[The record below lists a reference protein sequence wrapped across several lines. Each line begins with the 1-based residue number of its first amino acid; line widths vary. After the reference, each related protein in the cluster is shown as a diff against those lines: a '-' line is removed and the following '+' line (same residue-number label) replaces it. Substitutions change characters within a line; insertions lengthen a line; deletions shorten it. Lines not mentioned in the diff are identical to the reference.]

1 LFPKD
6 AGGRW
11 APALVISAIFACS
24 AAASE
29 AETAAETPVQG
40 VPTIPLAADISSLDR
55 VELRREIGRTEGR
68 LSDLRKEHAAAMHG
82 LAAAAERIPDR
93 TSDPNDDQAGNKADG
108 QIGEQPEPERSPADR
123 RADVADRRRRATAQF
138 ERHMAAA
145 RHRLE
150 QLLDRQ
156 ALIDPAALDQTRLRP
171 APARPPATAE
181 ADAR

>member
-1 LFPKD
+1 MRLFPKGAD
-6 AGGRW
+6 GRW

-29 AETAAETPVQG
+29 AETAAEAPVQG
-40 VPTIPLAADISSLDR
+40 VPTVSVATDIDSLDR

-68 LSDLRKEHAAAMHG
+68 LSDLRKEHAAAMGG

-93 TSDPNDDQAGNKADG
+93 TSDPNDDQAGNKSDG
-108 QIGEQPEPERSPADR
+108 QIGEQPEPERSPDDQ
-123 RADVADRRRRATAQF
+123 RADVEDRRRRATALF
-138 ERHMAAA
+138 ERDMAAA
-145 RHRLE
+145 RRRLE

-171 APARPPATAE
+171 APAE